1 MLLAITQKEEYGMK
15 CLACTQHGVVSKQL
29 SDLSAATIE

>member
-15 CLACTQHGVVSKQL
+15 CTQHGVVSKQL
-29 SDLSAATIE
+29 SDLSAAAIE